1 MKGKKM
7 LALAVLVT
15 GIAFVGCKEE
25 KKTETPAPT
34 EQTEQPTSETETLK
48 GDTSETSLDWAGTY
62 VGNLPGANSDMETTV
77 VLNEDKSFAMTTVY
91 VDKGS
96 EKFEEKGTF
105 TWNAEGTTVTL
116 KNEKGESS
124 QFKVQEGSILKL
136 DQDGKEITGPTANLY
151 ELKKK

>member
-25 KKTETPAPT
+25 KKEETAAPT
-34 EQTEQPTSETETLK
+34 EQVATPEVETTPIA
-48 GDTSETSLDWAGTY
+48 DTSETSLDWAGTY
-62 VGNLPGANSDMETTV
+62 EGTLPGANSDIKTTV
-77 VLNEDKSFAMTTVY
+77 VLNQDKTFAKTSIY
-91 VDKGS
+91 VDKKAG

-105 TWNAEGTTVTL
+105 TWNAEGTIVTL
-116 KNEKGESS
+116 KAEGGEAV
-124 QFKVQEGSILKL
+124 QYKVQEGSLLQL
-136 DQDGKEITGPTANLY
+136 DQEGKEITGDMAKLY

>member
-15 GIAFVGCKEE
+15 GIAFVGCKDDKKEE
-25 KKTETPAPT
+25 TAAPT
-34 EQTEQPTSETETLK
+34 EQTATTPEAEAPVS

-77 VLNEDKSFAMTTVY
+77 VLNADKTFAMTTVY
-91 VDKGS
+91 VDKAN

-105 TWNAEGTTVTL
+105 TWNAEGTIVTL
-116 KNEKGESS
+116 KNEKGDAT